1 MNQRHMDCISLEIRM
16 GFKMKGK
23 HTCQNPFWVV
33 LHQKHLEMALNVWK
47 NPRYRVQSPLGLNQ
61 YPSSNDNQAPI
72 LQRHFL
78 KTSRP

>member
-23 HTCQNPFWVV
+23 Q
-33 LHQKHLEMALNVWK
+33 HLPKSFLGCAASK
-47 NPRYRVQSPLGLNQ
+47 PLGNGFECLEEPQILGSVTPGLNQ